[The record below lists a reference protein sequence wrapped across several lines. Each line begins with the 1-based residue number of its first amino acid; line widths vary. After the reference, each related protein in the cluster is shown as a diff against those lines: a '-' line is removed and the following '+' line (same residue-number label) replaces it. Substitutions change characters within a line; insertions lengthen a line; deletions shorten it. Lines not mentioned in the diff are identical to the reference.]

1 MTPKSMLGIAGREF
15 GLKTANPAI
24 SRQLDP
30 IGMPETSMVDRCR
43 NATLQFAGYTAKCFI
58 GSVNTLSL

>member
-1 MTPKSMLGIAGREF
+1 MLGIAGRHF

-24 SRQLDP
+24 SRQVDP

-43 NATLQFAGYTAKCFI
+43 NATLRFAGIPDKSRVT
-58 GSVNTLSL
+58 NDRLE